1 MVTGVT
7 LSFGIF
13 GITTLGS
20 PVKPGDLLQLHPSV
34 IFTYTYDSNGSTGEK
49 FLNNTPGLT
58 MVLLGFVDFF
68 TMKRCKVLLPGG
80 RITHISDV
88 HLEVV
93 K

>member
-1 MVTGVT
+1 M
-7 LSFGIF
+7 
-13 GITTLGS
+13 
-20 PVKPGDLLQLHPSV
+20 KPGDLVQLNPAL
-34 IFTYTYDSNGSTGEK
+34 INTYTYNSNGNTGEK
-49 FLNNTPGLT
+49 LNNTPGLT
-58 MVLLGFVDFF
+58 MILLGIVDFF

>member
-1 MVTGVT
+1 MRV
-7 LSFGIF
+7 
-13 GITTLGS
+13 
-20 PVKPGDLLQLHPSV
+20 GDLVKLHPSV
-34 IFTYTYDSNGSTGEK
+34 NYTYTYDSNGSTGEK
-49 FLNNTPGLT
+49 FLNRAPGLT

-93 K
+93 